1 MLQYFAQHDEPVKQQ
16 AMVHCIVWLFC
27 GLLPTVYDFLLL
39 PEMPPSWT
47 RRRRRQ
53 KRA

>member
-1 MLQYFAQHDEPVKQQ
+1 MLQYSAQRNEPAKQQ
-16 AMVHCIVWLFC
+16 AMVRRMVWLFC

-47 RRRRRQ
+47 RRRHRQ
-53 KRA
+53 KRT